1 MWADFGRRKPPPPLK
16 RRYLHFI
23 RWNTEIRSLTQ
34 ALFYLSAAFC
44 GIVSRYDSRIG
55 RNELVQL
62 FAVQCINSGLHAE
75 VANIVTVNG
84 DGHGLLTGKN
94 SINARQIAADAD
106 ILYAGNAAAA
116 RAAPAAISSLFATM
130 MDTPSGCA

>member
-62 FAVQCINSGLHAE
+62 FAVHSVLKHKVARVKVIRAHGRVLSLHDEIAE
-75 VANIVTVNG
+75 S
-84 DGHGLLTGKN
+84 LL
-94 SINARQIAADAD
+94 
-106 ILYAGNAAAA
+106 
-116 RAAPAAISSLFATM
+116 
-130 MDTPSGCA
+130 